1 MIRQVHVQIIGAAV
15 GVASVIV
22 TNFVSLAIDRQRQ
35 VVEADLARAE
45 HKIEWSNQQ
54 FVSAEE
60 RAHFAELLLVVV
72 QSTNPPAKTAQRNIE
87 KVTTAIVSSIT
98 GRYSAV
104 TGDLP
109 SQDKMSEWSQ
119 LATSAE
125 QGNAAAWNALSS
137 SSQEL
142 LPKYV
147 TEQNRRVA
155 NRDEL
160 RLRKSDIESIGTKV
174 QAIGGGIAILAVFVV
189 LLKDLL
195 PKDKKLPAG
204 VASSQDAVADSHLV

>member
-1 MIRQVHVQIIGAAV
+1 V
-15 GVASVIV
+15 
-22 TNFVSLAIDRQRQ
+22 AIDRQRQ
-35 VVEADLARAE
+35 GVEAELARAE

-60 RAHFAELLLVVV
+60 RARFAELLLVVL
-72 QSTNPPAKTAQRNIE
+72 QSTNPPAKTMQRNIE
-87 KVTTAIVSSIT
+87 KVTTAIVSSIS

-109 SQDKMSEWSQ
+109 PQDKMSEWSQ

-142 LPKYV
+142 LPKYMM
-147 TEQNRRVA
+147 EQNRRVA

-160 RLRKSDIESIGTKV
+160 RMRKSDIESKSSGNRRWNCYF
-174 QAIGGGIAILAVFVV
+174 GGLCS
-189 LLKDLL
+189 
-195 PKDKKLPAG
+195 
-204 VASSQDAVADSHLV
+204 ASQRSSAEG